1 MAGSS
6 PRVIV
11 GMSGGVDSSVAA
23 ALLQQQGYDVVGVT
37 MRLWT
42 EPDPEGFSGRRQ
54 CCSVEDVDDAR
65 RVAQKLGIPHYTLNL
80 ERQFNTRVVD
90 YFVAEYARGRTPN
103 PCLACNEH
111 IKFKSLLERAV
122 ALEADYLAT
131 GHYARRIEADGR
143 FHLLRAVDADKDQS
157 YVLYT
162 LGQRELRR
170 VLFPLGE
177 LQKPRVREI
186 ASALGLANAQKPD
199 SVEICFVPGNDYRAF
214 VSARVAQRPGAIVD
228 EQGAIVGEHAGVANF
243 TVGQRKGLGAH
254 GDRRFVTELRPAD
267 NVVVIGPEEALL
279 SQTLHAE
286 QLRWTHGEP
295 PEHGAQVDVKIRY
308 RSRPLPAR
316 LYVDGDRA
324 SVGFSEAQRAVTPGQ
339 SAVFYRGDE
348 VLGGGTICAVPPAV

>member
-1 MAGSS
+1 MAG

-23 ALLQQQGYDVVGVT
+23 ALLQQQGYDVIGVT

-42 EPDPEGFSGRRQ
+42 EPDPEGFSGRKQ
-54 CCSVEDVDDAR
+54 CCSIEDVDDAR

-80 ERQFNTRVVD
+80 ERQFNAQVVD

-103 PCLACNEH
+103 PCLACNEQ
-111 IKFKSLLERAV
+111 IKFKALLERAI
-122 ALEADYLAT
+122 ALDADFLAT
-131 GHYARRIEADGR
+131 GHYARRIEAGGR
-143 FHLLRAVDADKDQS
+143 FRLLRALDEEKDQS

-162 LGQRELRR
+162 LGQRELHR

-177 LQKPRVREI
+177 LRKPQVRAI
-186 ASALGLANAQKPD
+186 AAELGLGVAQKPD

-214 VSARVAQRPGAIVD
+214 VAARVPQRPGAIVD
-228 EQGAIVGEHAGVANF
+228 EQGTVVGEHAGIANF

-267 NVVVIGPEEALL
+267 NIVVIGPEAALL
-279 SQTLHAE
+279 AGTLHAE
-286 QLRWTHGEP
+286 QLRWTQGEP
-295 PEHGAQVDVKIRY
+295 PEPDARVDVKIRY

-316 LYVDGDRA
+316 LHVDGDRA
-324 SVGFSEAQRAVTPGQ
+324 TVALETPQRAVTPGQ

-348 VLGGGTICAVPPAV
+348 VLGGGTICAAPPAA